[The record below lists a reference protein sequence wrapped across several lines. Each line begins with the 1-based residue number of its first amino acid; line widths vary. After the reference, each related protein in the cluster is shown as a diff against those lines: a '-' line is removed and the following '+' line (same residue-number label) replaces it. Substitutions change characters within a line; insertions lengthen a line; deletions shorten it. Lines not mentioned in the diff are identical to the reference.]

1 MAELLDEYRLNEVA
15 DRPAANLNNAQ
26 QKMLDLVRAL
36 ATRPRLLLLDEL
48 AAGLNPAEL
57 DWIAERIKALARSG
71 IAIIVVEHLMGF
83 IEHITDRVIV
93 MNAGKE
99 IFEGKLA
106 VAVKV
111 EAKGVDAGY
120 GTMQVLWGVDLD
132 VRAGETVLLLGA
144 NGAGKTTFLKSL
156 VGLIEARHGSIQLAG
171 EDVTR
176 MRSSDRMR
184 LGMTYMSELAVFP
197 DLSIEE
203 NIRVGAQ
210 ALGHADPGARVE
222 ELYGV
227 FPALREKR
235 RAPASSLSGGQRKM
249 LGIAKALA
257 AEPRLLVMDE
267 PSAGL
272 SPLFVKEVIRILSDL
287 RGRGLALLIAE
298 QNIGFLEVA
307 TRVFVLEGGRIRF
320 SGTVAEMTDNEA
332 LRRAYF
338 GLK

>member
-1 MAELLDEYRLNEVA
+1 MPPEATSLL
-15 DRPAANLNNAQ
+15 
-26 QKMLDLVRAL
+26 
-36 ATRPRLLLLDEL
+36 T
-48 AAGLNPAEL
+48 
-57 DWIAERIKALARSG
+57 
-71 IAIIVVEHLMGF
+71 VE
-83 IEHITDRVIV
+83 
-93 MNAGKE
+93 
-99 IFEGKLA
+99 
-106 VAVKV
+106 
-111 EAKGVDAGY
+111 GVDAGY

-132 VRAGETVLLLGA
+132 VRAGETVLLLGT

-156 VGLIEARHGSIQLAG
+156 VGLVEARQGSIKLGG
-171 EDVTR
+171 EEVTR
-176 MRSSDRMR
+176 MRSSARMR

-210 ALGHADPGARVE
+210 ALGHRHPRIDD
-222 ELYGV
+222 LYDT

-235 RAPASSLSGGQRKM
+235 HAPASSLSGGQRKM

-287 RGRGLALLIAE
+287 SGRGLALLIAE

>member
-1 MAELLDEYRLNEVA
+1 MPPEAMPLLQ
-15 DRPAANLNNAQ
+15 AQ
-26 QKMLDLVRAL
+26 
-36 ATRPRLLLLDEL
+36 
-48 AAGLNPAEL
+48 
-57 DWIAERIKALARSG
+57 G
-71 IAIIVVEHLMGF
+71 I
-83 IEHITDRVIV
+83 
-93 MNAGKE
+93 
-99 IFEGKLA
+99 
-106 VAVKV
+106 
-111 EAKGVDAGY
+111 DAGY

-132 VRAGETVLLLGA
+132 VKPGETVLLLGA

-156 VGLIEARHGSIQLAG
+156 VGLVGARHGSIALAG
-171 EDVTR
+171 QDIAH
-176 MRSSDRMR
+176 MRSSDRMK

-203 NIRVGAQ
+203 NILVGVQ
-210 ALGHADPGARVE
+210 ALGHASPRRRLD
-222 ELYGV
+222 ELYGL
-227 FPALREKR
+227 FPVLRDKR
-235 RAPASSLSGGQRKM
+235 RDAASSLSGGQRKM

-257 AEPRLLVMDE
+257 AEPKLLVMDE

-272 SPLFVKEVIRILSDL
+272 SPLFVKEVIRILNGL
-287 RGRGLALLIAE
+287 QGRGMALLIAE

>member
-1 MAELLDEYRLNEVA
+1 MPPEATALLKAE
-15 DRPAANLNNAQ
+15 
-26 QKMLDLVRAL
+26 
-36 ATRPRLLLLDEL
+36 
-48 AAGLNPAEL
+48 
-57 DWIAERIKALARSG
+57 
-71 IAIIVVEHLMGF
+71 
-83 IEHITDRVIV
+83 
-93 MNAGKE
+93 
-99 IFEGKLA
+99 
-106 VAVKV
+106 
-111 EAKGVDAGY
+111 GVDAGY

-132 VRAGETVLLLGA
+132 VRPGETVLLLGT
-144 NGAGKTTFLKSL
+144 NGAGKTTFLKTL
-156 VGLIEARHGSIQLAG
+156 VGLVGARHGSIKLNG

-176 MRSSDRMR
+176 MRSSGRMR

-203 NIRVGAQ
+203 NIRVGAD
-210 ALGHADPGARVE
+210 ALGHTDPNIEG
-222 ELYGV
+222 LYET

-272 SPLFVKEVIRILSDL
+272 SPLFVKEVIRILTEL

>member
-1 MAELLDEYRLNEVA
+1 MPPEAASLLE
-15 DRPAANLNNAQ
+15 AN
-26 QKMLDLVRAL
+26 
-36 ATRPRLLLLDEL
+36 
-48 AAGLNPAEL
+48 
-57 DWIAERIKALARSG
+57 
-71 IAIIVVEHLMGF
+71 
-83 IEHITDRVIV
+83 
-93 MNAGKE
+93 
-99 IFEGKLA
+99 
-106 VAVKV
+106 
-111 EAKGVDAGY
+111 GVDAGY

-156 VGLIEARHGSIQLAG
+156 VGLIDARHGTVKLGGQ
-171 EDVTR
+171 DVTR

-210 ALGHADPGARVE
+210 ALGHADPGSRTE

-257 AEPRLLVMDE
+257 AEPRLLIMDE

-272 SPLFVKEVIRILSDL
+272 SPLFVKEVVRILGDL
-287 RGRGLALLIAE
+287 RGRGLALLVAE

>member
-1 MAELLDEYRLNEVA
+1 MPPEAAPLL
-15 DRPAANLNNAQ
+15 Q
-26 QKMLDLVRAL
+26 
-36 ATRPRLLLLDEL
+36 
-48 AAGLNPAEL
+48 
-57 DWIAERIKALARSG
+57 AR
-71 IAIIVVEHLMGF
+71 
-83 IEHITDRVIV
+83 
-93 MNAGKE
+93 
-99 IFEGKLA
+99 
-106 VAVKV
+106 
-111 EAKGVDAGY
+111 GVDAGY

-132 VRAGETVLLLGA
+132 VRPGETVLLLGA
-144 NGAGKTTFLKSL
+144 NGAGKTTFLKTL
-156 VGLIEARHGSIQLAG
+156 VGLIQARQGAIQLG
-171 EDVTR
+171 GQDVTKT
-176 MRSSDRMR
+176 RSSDRMR

-203 NIRVGAQ
+203 NIKVGAQ
-210 ALGHADPGARVE
+210 ALGHRNPGARAE
-222 ELYGV
+222 ELYGL
-227 FPALREKR
+227 FPVLREKR
-235 RAPASSLSGGQRKM
+235 KAAASSLSGGQRKM

-320 SGTVAEMTDNEA
+320 SGSVAEMTDNEA

>member
-1 MAELLDEYRLNEVA
+1 MT
-15 DRPAANLNNAQ
+15 
-26 QKMLDLVRAL
+26 
-36 ATRPRLLLLDEL
+36 ATL
-48 AAGLNPAEL
+48 AATDVLEL
-57 DWIAERIKALARSG
+57 RD
-71 IAIIVVEHLMGF
+71 VVG
-83 IEHITDRVIV
+83 
-93 MNAGKE
+93 
-99 IFEGKLA
+99 
-106 VAVKV
+106 
-111 EAKGVDAGY
+111 GY
-120 GTMQVLWGVDLD
+120 GDADVLRGINL
-132 VRAGETVLLLGA
+132 TVAEGSIVTLLGA

-156 VGLIEARHGSIQLAG
+156 VGLIEARQGSITLGG

-222 ELYGV
+222 DMYGL

>member
-1 MAELLDEYRLNEVA
+1 MPPDATPLLD
-15 DRPAANLNNAQ
+15 
-26 QKMLDLVRAL
+26 
-36 ATRPRLLLLDEL
+36 
-48 AAGLNPAEL
+48 
-57 DWIAERIKALARSG
+57 ARG
-71 IAIIVVEHLMGF
+71 IE
-83 IEHITDRVIV
+83 
-93 MNAGKE
+93 
-99 IFEGKLA
+99 
-106 VAVKV
+106 
-111 EAKGVDAGY
+111 AGY

-144 NGAGKTTFLKSL
+144 NGAGKTPFLKSL
-156 VGLIEARHGSIQLAG
+156 VGLIEARHGSIKLGG

-222 ELYGV
+222 ELYGL

-249 LGIAKALA
+249 LGIAKALSA
-257 AEPRLLVMDE
+257 DPKLLVMDE

-272 SPLFVKEVIRILSDL
+272 SPLFVKEVIRVLSSL
-287 RGRGLALLIAE
+287 QGRGLALLIAE

-320 SGTVAEMTDNEA
+320 SGTVAEMSGNEE
-332 LRRAYF
+332 LHRAYF

>member
-1 MAELLDEYRLNEVA
+1 MPPD
-15 DRPAANLNNAQ
+15 
-26 QKMLDLVRAL
+26 
-36 ATRPRLLLLDEL
+36 ATTPLM
-48 AAGLNPAEL
+48 
-57 DWIAERIKALARSG
+57 KA
-71 IAIIVVEHLMGF
+71 
-83 IEHITDRVIV
+83 T
-93 MNAGKE
+93 
-99 IFEGKLA
+99 
-106 VAVKV
+106 
-111 EAKGVDAGY
+111 GVDAGY

-156 VGLIEARHGSIQLAG
+156 VGLIEARSGNIRLAG
-171 EDVTR
+171 ADVTR

-222 ELYGV
+222 EMYGV
-227 FPALREKR
+227 FPVLRDKR

-257 AEPRLLVMDE
+257 AEPKLLVMDE

-272 SPLFVKEVIRILSDL
+272 SPLFVKEVIRILGDL

-320 SGTVAEMTDNEA
+320 AGTVAEMTDNEA

>member
-1 MAELLDEYRLNEVA
+1 MPPEAVLLKAE
-15 DRPAANLNNAQ
+15 
-26 QKMLDLVRAL
+26 
-36 ATRPRLLLLDEL
+36 
-48 AAGLNPAEL
+48 
-57 DWIAERIKALARSG
+57 
-71 IAIIVVEHLMGF
+71 AIE
-83 IEHITDRVIV
+83 
-93 MNAGKE
+93 
-99 IFEGKLA
+99 
-106 VAVKV
+106 
-111 EAKGVDAGY
+111 AGY
-120 GTMQVLWGVDLD
+120 GTMQVLWGIDLD
-132 VRAGETVLLLGA
+132 VRAGETVLLLGT

-156 VGLIEARHGSIQLAG
+156 VGLVEARRGSVKLGG

-176 MRSSDRMR
+176 LRSSERMR

-203 NIRVGAQ
+203 NIRIGAQ
-210 ALGHADPGARVE
+210 ALHHANSAGRIE
-222 ELYGV
+222 ELYGT

>member
-1 MAELLDEYRLNEVA
+1 MQPDAAALLH
-15 DRPAANLNNAQ
+15 
-26 QKMLDLVRAL
+26 
-36 ATRPRLLLLDEL
+36 AT
-48 AAGLNPAEL
+48 
-57 DWIAERIKALARSG
+57 G
-71 IAIIVVEHLMGF
+71 I
-83 IEHITDRVIV
+83 
-93 MNAGKE
+93 
-99 IFEGKLA
+99 
-106 VAVKV
+106 
-111 EAKGVDAGY
+111 DAGY

-144 NGAGKTTFLKSL
+144 NGAGKTTFLKTL
-156 VGLIEARHGSIQLAG
+156 VGLIAARQGNVALGG

-184 LGMTYMSELAVFP
+184 RGMTYMSELAVFP

-210 ALGHADPGARVE
+210 ALGHPDPGARVE
-222 ELYGV
+222 ELYGL
-227 FPALREKR
+227 FPVLREKR
-235 RAPASSLSGGQRKM
+235 RAAASSLSGGQRKM

-272 SPLFVKEVIRILSDL
+272 SPLFVKEVIRVLADL
-287 RGRGLALLIAE
+287 RQRGLALLIAE

>member
-1 MAELLDEYRLNEVA
+1 MPPDAAPLL
-15 DRPAANLNNAQ
+15 Q
-26 QKMLDLVRAL
+26 
-36 ATRPRLLLLDEL
+36 AT
-48 AAGLNPAEL
+48 
-57 DWIAERIKALARSG
+57 
-71 IAIIVVEHLMGF
+71 
-83 IEHITDRVIV
+83 
-93 MNAGKE
+93 
-99 IFEGKLA
+99 
-106 VAVKV
+106 
-111 EAKGVDAGY
+111 GVDAGY

-156 VGLIEARHGSIQLAG
+156 VGLIEARQGSIRLAG

-210 ALGHADPGARVE
+210 ALGHANPGARVE
-222 ELYGV
+222 ELYGL
-227 FPALREKR
+227 FPVLREKR

-267 PSAGL
+267 PSAACRRCSSRKSFASSAICAAGACASDRRAEYRL
-272 SPLFVKEVIRILSDL
+272 S
-287 RGRGLALLIAE
+287 RGRDP
-298 QNIGFLEVA
+298 
-307 TRVFVLEGGRIRF
+307 RVRAGRRPYPVFRHGGRDDRQ
-320 SGTVAEMTDNEA
+320 
-332 LRRAYF
+332 
-338 GLK
+338 